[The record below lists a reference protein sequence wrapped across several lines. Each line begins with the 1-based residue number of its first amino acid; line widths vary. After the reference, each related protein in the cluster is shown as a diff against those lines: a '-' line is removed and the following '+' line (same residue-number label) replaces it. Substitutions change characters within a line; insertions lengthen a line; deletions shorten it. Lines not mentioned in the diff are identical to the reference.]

1 MGLGMAIRL
10 SSDRGRLLAVST
22 RALLSASYCAL
33 FRVPGAIAST
43 PPPEFKLG
51 SDATIQ
57 PTASMLHYSGG
68 NDRFRVEVAA
78 HDNEFLG
85 RGLRGAAG
93 GYLADAM
100 ALTFE
105 YSENKRE

>member
-1 MGLGMAIRL
+1 MAIRIY
-10 SSDRGRLLAVST
+10 SDRGRLLAVST

-33 FRVPGAIAST
+33 FCVPGAIAGT
-43 PPPEFKLG
+43 HPPEFKLG

-68 NDRFRVEVAA
+68 NDRFHVEVSAN
-78 HDNEFLG
+78 DSEVLG

-93 GYLADAM
+93 GYLADAI

-105 YSENKRE
+105 YGENKRE

>member
-1 MGLGMAIRL
+1 MGLGMAIRI

-33 FRVPGAIAST
+33 FCVPGALASE
-43 PPPEFKLG
+43 PPEFKLG

-57 PTASMLHYSGG
+57 HAASTLHYSGG
-68 NDRFRVEVAA
+68 NDRYHVEVSAN
-78 HDNEFLG
+78 DSEFLG
-85 RGLRGAAG
+85 RGLRGAVD

-100 ALTFE
+100 APTFGCG
-105 YSENKRE
+105 ENRRK

>member
-1 MGLGMAIRL
+1 MGLGMAIRIH
-10 SSDRGRLLAVST
+10 SERGRLLAVST

-33 FRVPGAIAST
+33 LCVPGALASEAT
-43 PPPEFKLG
+43 EFKLG
-51 SDATIQ
+51 SDLTIQ
-57 PTASMLHYSGG
+57 QAASMLHYSGG